1 MVAPLSDINTSCA
14 SCHPT
19 DTLERAK
26 VYATALGVEIGT
38 GSSETGRPSPTPQ
51 KLPMMGPPVSG
62 ENTSAELKAPAEMVT
77 NSSEVIDYNLR
88 YEGKSPVNWGNIILV
103 ALIILVAG
111 GGGSFVYVNERKLR
125 GRGQVPSGQ
134 PAVKKDSEITPLH
147 MEGYSDEVIALLP
160 RLTQLTPAG
169 QYALS
174 RLLEDPAQASELL
187 VSLSRLD
194 ADLLRRVRNLD
205 REARALLLALTS

>member
-1 MVAPLSDINTSCA
+1 
-14 SCHPT
+14 
-19 DTLERAK
+19 
-26 VYATALGVEIGT
+26 
-38 GSSETGRPSPTPQ
+38 
-51 KLPMMGPPVSG
+51 MGPPVAA
-62 ENTSAELKAPAEMVT
+62 ENTSADLNAPAGMVT

-88 YEGKSPVNWGNIILV
+88 YEGKLPVNWGNIILV

-111 GGGSFVYVNERKLR
+111 GGGAFVYVNEQKLR
-125 GRGQVPSGQ
+125 GRGQATSGQ
-134 PAVKKDSEITPLH
+134 PAGNTASENTPLQ

-169 QYALS
+169 QYALR